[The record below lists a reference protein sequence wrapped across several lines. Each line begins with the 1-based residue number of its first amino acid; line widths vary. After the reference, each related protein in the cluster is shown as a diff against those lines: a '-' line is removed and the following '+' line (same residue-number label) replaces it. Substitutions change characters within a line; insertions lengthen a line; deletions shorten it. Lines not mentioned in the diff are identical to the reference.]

1 MYLLTELDFTNRN
14 NKKYIIYILKYINIM
29 NEYDV
34 IVVGGGH
41 AGLEAAYA
49 VDRIGLSC
57 ALVTLRKQS
66 IGQMSCNPAIGGL
79 GKSHIVREID
89 AMGGLM
95 PIATDMSGIQYRTL
109 NTRKGDAVQALRVQ
123 CDRKLYKQAAQK
135 IIKKTN
141 IEIIE
146 GEVEDLVVE
155 GKKVKG
161 VVTDKNIVKG
171 KRTILTTG
179 TFLNGRMYTGE
190 EIEIGGRSGDLSS
203 IPLSKKL
210 YQLNIPMG
218 RLKTGT
224 PPRIKLSSININLM
238 EEQPGERPTPW
249 MSLNERPK
257 KHQKQLSC
265 FITRTNKTTHE
276 IIKKNTHLSAMYSG
290 NIVGIGPRYC
300 PSIEDKVNR
309 FKNKEGH
316 QIFIE
321 PEGINKDLIYPNGV
335 STSLPKDIQLEF
347 IQSIRGMRNAII
359 TEYGYAVE
367 YDFID
372 PRIIKPTLEAKFL
385 QGFYLAGQINGTTGY
400 EEAAAQ
406 GLIAGIN
413 AANSIKKKDEF
424 ILERDEAYI
433 GVLINDLTNHG
444 ITEPYRMFTSRAEHR
459 LLLSQNNAEQRL
471 LLKAHNLG
479 LINSK
484 RKEEFLLK
492 EKKYKKFFNSILKKT
507 KTKTFI
513 DNKNKTK
520 HLKENKNLYQ
530 LLSRPDVNPNRLYKP
545 KKHEKSLY
553 DRSVVEIK
561 YKGYIEKQ
569 LREIKK
575 TKKQNNKKIPTSFD
589 YNSIEGLS
597 NEVKEKLYQN
607 KPRTIGDANII
618 EGITPAAINLI
629 LIYLKKAELL
639 EQNA

>member
-1 MYLLTELDFTNRN
+1 M
-14 NKKYIIYILKYINIM
+14 NK
-29 NEYDV
+29 YDV
-34 IVVGGGH
+34 VVVGGGH

-57 ALVTLRKQS
+57 ALVTFKRKS

-95 PIATDMSGIQYRTL
+95 SRATDMSGIQYRTL

-123 CDRKLYKQAAQK
+123 CDRKLYKKATQK
-135 IIKKTN
+135 IIKNTN
-141 IEIIE
+141 IEVIE
-146 GEVEDLVVE
+146 GEVKDLVVE
-155 GKKVKG
+155 GNKVKG
-161 VVTDKNIVKG
+161 VITNNNTVIG

-179 TFLNGRMYTGE
+179 TFLNGKMYAGE
-190 EIEIGGRSGDLSS
+190 DVEIGGRSGDPSS

-224 PPRIKLSSININLM
+224 PPRIKLSSININEM
-238 EEQPGERPTPW
+238 EEQPGEKPTPW
-249 MSLNERPK
+249 MSLYKRPK

-265 FITRTNKTTHE
+265 YITRTNKTTHK
-276 IIKKNTHLSAMYSG
+276 IIEQNTHLSAMYSG
-290 NIVGIGPRYC
+290 NIIGIGPRYC

-321 PEGINKDLIYPNGV
+321 PEGIDKDLVYPNGV
-335 STSLPKDIQLEF
+335 STSLPKKIQEEF
-347 IQSIRGMRNAII
+347 IQSINGMKDAVI

-372 PRIIKPTLEAKFL
+372 PRSIKPTLETKFL
-385 QGFYLAGQINGTTGY
+385 ENFYLAGQINGTTGY

-406 GLIAGIN
+406 GLMAGIN
-413 AANSIKKKDEF
+413 AANSIKKSEEF
-424 ILERDEAYI
+424 VLERSEAYI
-433 GVLINDLTNHG
+433 GVLLNDLTNHG

-471 LLKAHNLG
+471 LLKAHKLG
-479 LINSK
+479 LISDK
-484 RKEEFLLK
+484 RKEQYLSRE
-492 EKKYKKFFNSILKKT
+492 EKYKVFFNTNLKKT
-507 KTKTFI
+507 KVNMFI
-513 DNKNKTK
+513 DNNNNTNKLNESK
-520 HLKENKNLYQ
+520 SLHQ
-530 LLSRPDVNPNRLYKP
+530 LLSRPDVDPNKLYKP
-545 KKHEKSLY
+545 SKKEKSLY
-553 DRSVVEIK
+553 ERSIVEIK

-575 TKKQNNKKIPTSFD
+575 TKKQNNKKIPTTFNYCSVD
-589 YNSIEGLS
+589 GLS
-597 NEVKEKLYQN
+597 NEVKEKLNHQ
-607 KPRTIGDANII
+607 KPRTIGDASII
-618 EGITPAAINLI
+618 EGVTPAAINLI
-629 LIYLKKAELL
+629 LIYLKKAEML

>member
-479 LINSK
+479 LISNK

-530 LLSRPDVNPNRLYKP
+530 LLSRPDVNPNKLYKP

>member
-1 MYLLTELDFTNRN
+1 MYLLTELGFTNRN

-161 VVTDKNIVKG
+161 VVTDKNTVKG

-479 LINSK
+479 LISSK

-545 KKHEKSLY
+545 KKHEKSFY

-561 YKGYIEKQ
+561 YEGYIEKQ

-575 TKKQNNKKIPTSFD
+575 TKKQNNKKIPKSFD

-597 NEVKEKLYQN
+597 NEVKEKLHQN

>member
-1 MYLLTELDFTNRN
+1 M
-14 NKKYIIYILKYINIM
+14 NK
-29 NEYDV
+29 YDV

-57 ALVTLRKQS
+57 ALVTFKKKS

-95 PIATDMSGIQYRTL
+95 SKATDMSGIQYRTL

-123 CDRKLYKQAAQK
+123 CDRHLYKQATQK
-135 IIKKTN
+135 IIKNTN
-141 IEIIE
+141 IDVIE
-146 GEVEDLVVE
+146 GEVKDLIVE
-155 GKKVKG
+155 KNKVLG
-161 VVTDKNIVKG
+161 VVTDRHTVMG
-171 KRTILTTG
+171 ERTILTTG
-179 TFLNGRMYTGE
+179 TFLNGKMYSGDE
-190 EIEIGGRSGDLSS
+190 VVAGGRSGDLSS
-203 IPLSKKL
+203 IPLAKKL

-224 PPRIKLSSININLM
+224 PPRIKLSSINTKEM
-238 EEQPGERPTPW
+238 EEQPGEKPTPW
-249 MSLNERPK
+249 MSLYKRPK

-265 FITRTNKTTHE
+265 FITRTNKKTHK
-276 IIKKNTHLSAMYSG
+276 IIEKNTHLSAMYSG

-309 FKNKEGH
+309 FKNKDGH

-335 STSLPKDIQLEF
+335 STSLPKQTQQDF
-347 IQSIRGMRNAII
+347 IQSIKGMRDAII

-367 YDFID
+367 YDFVD
-372 PRIIKPTLEAKFL
+372 PRSIYPTLETKFL
-385 QGFYLAGQINGTTGY
+385 KNFYLAGQINGTTGY

-406 GLIAGIN
+406 GLMAGIN
-413 AANSIKKKDEF
+413 AARSIKKKSEF
-424 ILERDEAYI
+424 VLDRSEAYI

-479 LINSK
+479 LISNQ
-484 RKEEFLLK
+484 RKEAYLEK
-492 EKKYKKFFNSILKKT
+492 EEKYKTFFNNKLKKT

-513 DNKNKTK
+513 DNKNIT
-520 HLKENKNLYQ
+520 NKLDESKSFYQ
-530 LLSRPDVNPNRLYKP
+530 LLSRPDVDPNKLYKP
-545 KKHEKSLY
+545 NKKEKHLY
-553 DRSVVEIK
+553 ERSVVEIK
-561 YKGYIEKQ
+561 YRGYIEKQ

-575 TKKQNNKKIPTSFD
+575 TKKQKSKKIPKSFD
-589 YNSIEGLS
+589 YRSVEGLS
-597 NEVKEKLYQN
+597 NEVKEKLN
-607 KPRTIGDANII
+607 LKKPRTIGDASII
-618 EGITPAAINLI
+618 EGVTPAAINLI
-629 LIYLKKAELL
+629 IIYLKKAQLL